1 MIFALLLAFL
11 LLTPYLLVLLALP
24 HQADVLLLVQDL
36 LHLAVLQVVQLPHRV
51 LSALDQVHQH
61 PWRPLPPHK
70 VMLGRAREGQGEGQ
84 GQGQKD
90 GQGEGEV
97 DG

>member
-36 LHLAVLQVVQLPHRV
+36 LHLAVLQVVQLPHR
-51 LSALDQVHQH
+51 LLGPGDQVHH
-61 PWRPLPPHK
+61 RGNGTLPAQE
-70 VMLGRAREGQGEGQ
+70 VMLRRYGRGQRSISVWDEQ
-84 GQGQKD
+84 RISAYF
-90 GQGEGEV
+90 
-97 DG
+97 